1 MPSPAVE
8 GKGPEDKWRERPE
21 TCRDTQNQRAQE
33 GSRRPGWMGRQEV
46 SVGAAG
52 TVRGGEGGEE
62 KLGKRERGLLKTSQC
77 ITQNVRVYSF
87 ILGIAGT
94 ENPAQKCHRLSC
106 LITCCLLTPSLQGA
120 WSQSAP
126 GPPRDPETE
135 NIPISFLVPPQGL
148 KGGAP
153 FAIHLKVSQ
162 EPQSDP
168 SYQAGQGK
176 GPIWS

>member
-1 MPSPAVE
+1 MSPLVMF
-8 GKGPEDKWRERPE
+8 
-21 TCRDTQNQRAQE
+21 NH
-33 GSRRPGWMGRQEV
+33 
-46 SVGAAG
+46 
-52 TVRGGEGGEE
+52 
-62 KLGKRERGLLKTSQC
+62 LLFVNT
-77 ITQNVRVYSF
+77 F
-87 ILGIAGT
+87 
-94 ENPAQKCHRLSC
+94 PAR
-106 LITCCLLTPSLQGA
+106 SL
-120 WSQSAP
+120 SQSAP
-126 GPPRDPETE
+126 GPPRDQETE